1 MDQRVKSPRTVSL
14 LSYWTVRYFIILC
27 LGFVVIAIAAI
38 YWARDTTMDSRIRTA
53 GLLGQEVADRVT
65 TSSGQINVPPN
76 LDAII
81 QNRLRFFNIDEGTC
95 LIITDHTGKL
105 MFSRP
110 AITEKQMYNKLS
122 DDLTTARDA
131 NFMAI
136 NTPIDNSSNKQIGQV
151 SILQSKK
158 SLTYSPNELMFIFI
172 LLAVLILS
180 GWLTLYLLS
189 RKLSRP
195 LGGVA
200 EAAQQ
205 ICAGNYDVKLNIHTR
220 EKEIQELVSSFEE
233 MAQRLKHLEE
243 WRALSLAGVTHEL
256 KTPVTS
262 IKGLMMA
269 VRDDVVSGEEA
280 REFVDIALKESGRLE
295 RMVSDLLDYNALTA
309 GSVEVRRD
317 RLDLRL
323 LIREVAYQW
332 QLTHEMNE
340 LNIELNLPE
349 EPMYTMGDS
358 LRIQQIIV
366 NLLNNGLQASDQSQP
381 IHFSI
386 TMYAE
391 DGMLHVEVSD
401 NGSGVTPEDQS
412 HIFERFYRGEKKKRN
427 VRGLGLGLTY
437 SQLLARAQGG
447 DLSLRRSSPAGS
459 TFALQLPR

>member
-1 MDQRVKSPRTVSL
+1 MDQRVKPKRTVSM
-14 LSYWTVRYFIILC
+14 LSYWTIRYFIILC
-27 LGFVVIAIAAI
+27 IGFGIIALAAI
-38 YWARDTTMDSRIRTA
+38 YWVRDTTMDNRIRTA

-65 TSSGQINVPPN
+65 TSSGEINVPPN
-76 LDAII
+76 LDYII
-81 QNRLRFFNIDEGTC
+81 KNRLRFFNIDDGTC
-95 LIITDHTGKL
+95 LIITDKQGNL

-122 DDLTTARDA
+122 DDLSQARDER
-131 NFMAI
+131 FMAI
-136 NTPIDNSSNKQIGQV
+136 NTPIDNSSNQQIGQV

-158 SLTYSPNELMFIFI
+158 SLTYSPKELTFIFV
-172 LLAVLILS
+172 LLGMLILA
-180 GWLTLYLLS
+180 GWLTIYLLS
-189 RKLSRP
+189 RKLARP

-280 REFVDIALKESGRLE
+280 HEFLDIALKESDRME
-295 RMVSDLLDYNALTA
+295 RMVADLLDYNAFA
-309 GSVEVRRD
+309 SGSVEVRRD
-317 RLDLRL
+317 KLDLQL
-323 LIREVAYQW
+323 LIREVAHQW
-332 QLTHEMNE
+332 KLTHEMHE
-340 LNIELNLPE
+340 IDIQLDLPT
-349 EPMYTMGDS
+349 EPMYTTGDS

-366 NLLNNGLQASDQSQP
+366 NLLNNGLQAADQSSCIRFTIRMFADNDLLQ
-381 IHFSI
+381 
-386 TMYAE
+386 
-391 DGMLHVEVSD
+391 VEVTD
-401 NGSGVTPEDQS
+401 NGSGVAPEDQY
-412 HIFERFYRGEKKKRN
+412 HIFERFYRGEKKKRS

-447 DLSLRRSSPAGS
+447 ELLLRRSSPAGS
-459 TFALQLPR
+459 TFALELPR

>member
-1 MDQRVKSPRTVSL
+1 M

-38 YWARDTTMDSRIRTA
+38 YWARDATMHSRIQTS

-65 TSSGQINVPPN
+65 TSSGQISIPPN
-76 LDAII
+76 LDSII
-81 QNRLRFFNIDEGTC
+81 QNRLHFFNIDEETC
-95 LIITDHTGKL
+95 LIVTDNTGKL
-105 MFSRP
+105 LFSRP
-110 AITEKQMYNKLS
+110 AITEKQMHNKLS
-122 DDLTTARDA
+122 DDLTSARDA

-136 NTPIDNSSNKQIGQV
+136 NTPIDNNQSQQIGQV

-158 SLTYSPNELMFIFI
+158 SLTYSPNQLLFIFV

-180 GWLTLYLLS
+180 GWLTLYMLS

-195 LGGVA
+195 LRGVA

-205 ICAGNYDVKLNIHTR
+205 ICAGNYDVKLNINTP

-269 VRDDVVSGEEA
+269 VRDDVVTGEEA

-295 RMVSDLLDYNALTA
+295 RMVSDLLDYNALAA

-317 RLDLRL
+317 RLDLQL
-323 LIREVAYQW
+323 LIREVVYQW
-332 QLTHEMNE
+332 KLTHETCEME
-340 LNIELNLPE
+340 IDLQLPA
-349 EPMYTMGDS
+349 EPMYTIGDS

-366 NLLNNGLQASDQSQP
+366 NLLNNGFQASDQSKAV
-381 IHFSI
+381 HFTI
-386 TMYAE
+386 AMYT
-391 DGMLHVEVSD
+391 DNDMLHVEVTD

-412 HIFERFYRGEKKKRN
+412 HIFERFYRSERKKRT

-447 DLSLRRSSPAGS
+447 ELILRHSSPAGS